1 MASGRAQAL
10 HSLRLAC
17 WANGITPKWESH
29 PHSPI
34 WTIWNIHYK
43 PLADPWETRALHHP
57 LVTLTRPTLFGF
69 STPSGL

>member
-10 HSLRLAC
+10 HSLGLAWGPC
-17 WANGITPKWESH
+17 CPKCESH
-29 PHSPI
+29 PHSPR
-34 WTIWNIHYK
+34 TIWNIHYK
-43 PLADPWETRALHHP
+43 PLADSWETRALHHP